1 MVDDGIGGTITA
13 VSFYTSHLAGT
24 IALVFVLCALVLAIS
39 LVWKKH
45 RMSRVVKLPEKR
57 APRSGGFV
65 CLKAEAWFSGLRI
78 CPST

>member
-39 LVWKKH
+39 LVWKK
-45 RMSRVVKLPEKR
+45 RRTSKC

-65 CLKAEAWFSGLRI
+65 CLKAEAWFSGLPI